1 MVSKEEVENVAA
13 NARINLS
20 EGETSIFSEEFE
32 NILGMFETLDEVDT
46 EDVEPSFHPVEVEST
61 TREDEVEDTIS
72 KEEAFQNTD
81 NEEEGYFKGPSA

>member
-1 MVSKEEVENVAA
+1 MVSEDEVQKVAE

-20 EGETSIFSEEFE
+20 EGEASKFSEEFE
-32 NILGMFETLDEVDT
+32 NILGMFETLDKVDT

-61 TREDEVEDTIS
+61 TRKDEVEETIS
-72 KEEAFQNTD
+72 KEEAFQNTE